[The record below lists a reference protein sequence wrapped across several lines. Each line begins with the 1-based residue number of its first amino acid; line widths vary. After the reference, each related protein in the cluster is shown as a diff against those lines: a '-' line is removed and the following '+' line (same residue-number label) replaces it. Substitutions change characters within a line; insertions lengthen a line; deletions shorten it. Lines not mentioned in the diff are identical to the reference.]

1 MEDEEEEK
9 LYLLANKEHKP
20 LFDKIDESDYVVWLR
35 GLEQTYNSSS
45 MQYYNSSTILHYTIT
60 PILKYNML

>member
-1 MEDEEEEK
+1 MK
-9 LYLLANKEHKP
+9 KTNFCLFVNKEPKP
-20 LFDKIDESDYVVWLR
+20 LFNTMDEGDYVVWLR